1 MRSVHQID
9 QRIDIMRNQFVL
21 ALLATTLSGAAFA
34 APEANQDMDR
44 AAMASVPVVG
54 STYKLS
60 RFDYDGVQGTYALDD
75 GRHLRVTA
83 RQRKLYAEIG
93 STSAEIV
100 PVAQNRFATRDD
112 SLRVT
117 FDQIPYATEV
127 RVSELAK

>member
-1 MRSVHQID
+1 
-9 QRIDIMRNQFVL
+9 MRNQFVL

-34 APEANQDMDR
+34 APGANQDMER

-54 STYKLS
+54 SSPVYKLS
-60 RFDYDGVQGTYALDD
+60 RFDYDGVQGTYALED

-83 RQRKLYAEIG
+83 RQRKLFAEIG
-93 STSAEIV
+93 STIAEIV

>member
-1 MRSVHQID
+1 
-9 QRIDIMRNQFVL
+9 MRNQFVL

-34 APEANQDMDR
+34 APEANQDMER

-54 STYKLS
+54 SSATYKLS

-83 RQRKLYAEIG
+83 KQRKLYAEIG
-93 STSAEIV
+93 STIAEIV

-127 RVSELAK
+127 RVSELAR